1 MELTLKRDI
10 LANGYTLGALSVDG
24 KAYCYTVEDTVR
36 ELVDK
41 NHDKDFDDAGEGKV
55 AGKTAVPYGRYKV
68 IVNMSNRFKKMM
80 PLLIDVPG
88 FSGVRIHSGNTA
100 EDTEGCIIVGR
111 VRTEKGVRD
120 SREVAQQLTELLKA
134 QPVVYITII

>member
-10 LANGYTLGALSVDG
+10 LADGYTLGLLSVDG
-24 KAYCYTVEDTVR
+24 KPYCYTVEDKVR
-36 ELVDK
+36 EGVK
-41 NHDKDFDDAGEGKV
+41 IP
-55 AGKTAVPYGRYKV
+55 GKTAIPYGRYKV
-68 IVNMSNRFKKMM
+68 IVNMSNRFKKLM

-88 FSGVRIHSGNTA
+88 FEGVRIHSGNTA
-100 EDTEGCIIVGR
+100 EDTEGCIIVGK

-120 SREVAQQLTELLKA
+120 SRDVAKQLTELLKA

>member
-10 LANGYTLGALSVDG
+10 LADGYTLGLLSVDG
-24 KAYCYTVEDTVR
+24 KHYCYTVEDMVR
-36 ELVDK
+36 EGVK
-41 NHDKDFDDAGEGKV
+41 IP
-55 AGKTAVPYGRYKV
+55 GKTAIPYGRYKV
-68 IVNMSNRFKKMM
+68 IVNMSNRFKKLM

-100 EDTEGCIIVGR
+100 EDTEGCIIVGKI
-111 VRTEKGVRD
+111 RTEKGVRD
-120 SREVAQQLTELLKA
+120 SRDVAQQLTELLKA

>member
-10 LANGYTLGALSVDG
+10 LADGYTLGLLSVDG
-24 KAYCYTVEDTVR
+24 KHYCYTVEDKVR
-36 ELVDK
+36 EGVK
-41 NHDKDFDDAGEGKV
+41 IP
-55 AGKTAVPYGRYKV
+55 GKTAIPYGRYKV
-68 IVNMSNRFKKMM
+68 IVNMSNRFKKLM

-88 FSGVRIHSGNTA
+88 FEGVRIHSGNTA

-111 VRTEKGVRD
+111 IRTEKGVRD
-120 SREVAQQLTELLKA
+120 SRDVAQQLTELLKA